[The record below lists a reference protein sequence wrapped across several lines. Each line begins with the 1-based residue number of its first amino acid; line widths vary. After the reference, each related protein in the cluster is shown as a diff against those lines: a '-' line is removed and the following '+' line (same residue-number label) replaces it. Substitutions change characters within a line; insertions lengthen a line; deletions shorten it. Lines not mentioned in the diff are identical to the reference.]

1 MAQYAYPTR
10 TGAASYMVEKDGKT
24 QSLKEWSK
32 ELGIL
37 LSVLIIRWNRGW
49 SDDEILKPVTA
60 RIRKQYEWPDPQWDI
75 EDRQKDEE
83 TT

>member
-1 MAQYAYPTR
+1 
-10 TGAASYMVEKDGKT
+10 MVEKDGKT